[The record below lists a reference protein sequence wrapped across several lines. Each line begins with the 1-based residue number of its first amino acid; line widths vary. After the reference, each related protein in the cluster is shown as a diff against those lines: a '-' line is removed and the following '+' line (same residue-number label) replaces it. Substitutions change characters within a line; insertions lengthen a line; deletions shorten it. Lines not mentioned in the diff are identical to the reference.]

1 MVSLTAWVDSWIK
14 CRSIRLKPS
23 TIEGYRGNLRRYVAP
38 HPVGSMPIGEI
49 EPEHIIVLLAP
60 IVEKGYTRQ
69 AQLVQIMLGAAFKYA
84 VKQRILMYNPV
95 DCVDKVQHS
104 AKCTP
109 WLTAEQARR
118 FLRCARQRDD
128 PFLLAW
134 ELGMVC
140 GLRRGEILGLKY
152 QDIDFDQQQLHI
164 CRQRIPLHGQL
175 IEASPKSR
183 TSVRDIPISTAM
195 CDRLRFQRRTGYLI
209 DCSVGALYRALE
221 NALTAADLPRISIH
235 GLRHTMAAVAASDG
249 VPIKILQQ
257 IMGHA
262 QFSTTADVY
271 AHVDRTALR
280 GAALQIATR
289 LEIA

>member
-1 MVSLTAWVDSWIK
+1 MVSLTDWIQSWIE

-23 TIEGYRGNLRRYVAP
+23 TIDGYRGNLRRYIAP
-38 HPVGSMPIGEI
+38 HPVGSMPISEVA
-49 EPEHIIVLLAP
+49 PEHIIVLLAP
-60 IVEKGYTRQ
+60 IVAKGYTRQ
-69 AQLVQIMLGAAFKYA
+69 AQLVQILLGAAFKAA
-84 VKQRILMYNPV
+84 VKQRILKYNPV
-95 DCVDKVQHS
+95 VCVDKLQHS
-104 AKCTP
+104 AKRTP
-109 WLTAEQARR
+109 WLSAEQARR
-118 FLRCARQRDD
+118 FLRCAKQRND

-134 ELGMVC
+134 QLGLVC

-152 QDIDFDQQQLHI
+152 QDIDFDQMQIHV
-164 CRQRIPLHGQL
+164 CRQRVPRDGQL
-175 IEASPKSR
+175 IEAPPKSR
-183 TSVRDIPISTAM
+183 ASVRDIPISSAM
-195 CDRLRFQRRTGYLI
+195 ADMLRFQRRTGYLI
-209 DCSVGALYRALE
+209 ECSLSALYRALE
-221 NALTAADLPRISIH
+221 SALTAAELPRISIH
-235 GLRHTMAAVAASDG
+235 GLRHSMAAVAASDG

>member
-1 MVSLTAWVDSWIK
+1 MVSLTDWIQSWIE

-23 TIEGYRGNLRRYVAP
+23 TIDGYRGNLRRYIAP
-38 HPVGSMPIGEI
+38 HPIGSMPIGDI
-49 EPEHIIVLLAP
+49 APEHIIVLLAP
-60 IVEKGYTRQ
+60 IVAKGYTRQ
-69 AQLVQIMLGAAFKYA
+69 AQLVQILLGAALKAA
-84 VKQRILMYNPV
+84 VKQRILPYNPV

-104 AKCTP
+104 AKYTP
-109 WLTAEQARR
+109 WLSAEQARR
-118 FLRCARQRDD
+118 FLRCAKQRND

-134 ELGMVC
+134 HLGLVC

-152 QDIDFDQQQLHI
+152 QDIDFDQMQIHV
-164 CRQRIPLHGQL
+164 CRQRVPRGGQL
-175 IEASPKSR
+175 IEAPPKSR
-183 TSVRDIPISTAM
+183 TSVRDIPISQAM
-195 CDRLRFQRRTGYLI
+195 ADQLRFQRRSGYLI
-209 DCSVGALYRALE
+209 ECSLSALYRALE
-221 NALTAADLPRISIH
+221 SALTAAELPRISIH